1 MALAHIKYEGSIDGH
16 QQFHAD
22 IGTNRYFRVVVG
34 DSQTFRSYGVPLLEK
49 QKYSSPLY
57 GPVPESKFGR
67 VSFRIPNNLITRDSR
82 SVQLLSYKDDK
93 ENGLAVSEITQVIPS
108 LSQDDLPTL
117 QLSME
122 KPVLNQDIVSVPFQ
136 YRETHISEGLFLDQ
150 LLKALPAVLPA
161 VGGLFKKKTTTGGG
175 TNTAAATKNSI
186 KDSLLALMQDPEKLK
201 QVITLLTGV
210 QGAAP
215 TTNPEATTDPE
226 ETSEAHSA
234 DVATAAP
241 KLGGMSPDM
250 ISKLIG
256 AVTDGLEK
264 LGKIGAQINKD
275 ELDTLVKLNPGVV
288 DPDIQGL
295 LNQMS
300 AVPVSSAFID
310 PMTIMTI
317 VNGVMDGLEK
327 LGKIGAQIN
336 KDELDT
342 LVKLNPG
349 VKDPDIQALL
359 NQMSVSN
366 FSSPRIEYKMSSAV
380 RIEPD
385 QLQTL
390 AVDGEQRYVFAANQ
404 QLTFPIKLETPRDIP
419 GGIYQ
424 IIVRR
429 EKGGEV
435 LVQTKQR
442 HDGSVNKVMSI
453 QPMLPL
459 HLADDLVAGENYKV
473 YVALL
478 WRSKGDM
485 KYGCSYELPITI
497 ANSSVFNRIGQ
508 VAEVV
513 ALNDIEVHRP
523 FWHKVWQADFTDDAK
538 RFEFELK
545 YYYTI
550 EQGRNANAQM
560 ETIEELSPARPNKME
575 GRMKTGLI
583 MSVDVLNK
591 LLPTLGTKQ
600 PYSPASAEQLKALQT
615 ESFMLR
621 QQRASRTGVKFQ
633 GKSGQMAALW
643 VYPEMSI
650 REVIL
655 DKVGGVNI
663 HGNVTSWKEES
674 IYFPVPESAHFIGTQ
689 SEQD

>member
-16 QQFHAD
+16 QQFQAD

-34 DSQTFRSYGVPLLEK
+34 DSQTFRSYGVPHLEK
-49 QKYSSPLY
+49 QKYTSPLY

-67 VSFRIPNNLITRDSR
+67 VSFRIPNHLITRESR

-93 ENGLAVSEITQVIPS
+93 ENGLAVSEITRVIPS
-108 LSQDDLPTL
+108 LSQDDLPTI

-122 KPVLNQDIVSVPFQ
+122 KPAINQSIVSVPFQ
-136 YRETHISEGLFLDQ
+136 YRETRISEGLFLDQ
-150 LLKALPAVLPA
+150 LLKALPKVIPA
-161 VGGLFKKKTTTGGG
+161 VSGLFKKITATGGTKTTTG
-175 TNTAAATKNSI
+175 A
-186 KDSLLALMQDPEKLK
+186 KDALKDNLLDLMKDPAKLQ
-201 QVITLLTGV
+201 QVISLLTGV

-215 TTNPEATTDPE
+215 TTNPEVVTEPDAS
-226 ETSEAHSA
+226 SEAAAFDPTVSSA
-234 DVATAAP
+234 LIDPLTIMTIVN
-241 KLGGMSPDM
+241 GVMS
-250 ISKLIG
+250 
-256 AVTDGLEK
+256 GLEK

-275 ELDTLVKLNPGVV
+275 ELDTLVKLNPGVA

-300 AVPVSSAFID
+300 AVPVSSALID
-310 PMTIMTI
+310 PLTIMTI
-317 VNGVMDGLEK
+317 VNGVMSGLEK
-327 LGKIGAQIN
+327 LGAIGAQIN

-349 VKDPDIQALL
+349 VVDPDIQALL

-366 FSSPRIEYKMSSAV
+366 YTTPRIDYKTSSAV
-380 RIEPD
+380 RMEPD

-390 AVDGEQRYVFAANQ
+390 SVDGEQRYVFAANQ
-404 QLTFPIKLETPRDIP
+404 QLSFPIKLTTPRDIP

-442 HDGSVNKVMSI
+442 HDGSTNSAMTI
-453 QPMLPL
+453 QPILPL
-459 HLADDLVAGENYKV
+459 HLADDLVAGEKYKV
-473 YVALL
+473 YIALL

-485 KYGCSYELPITI
+485 KYGCSYELPISI
-497 ANSSVFNRIGQ
+497 ANQSVFNRIGQ
-508 VAEVV
+508 IAEVV
-513 ALNDIEVHRP
+513 SLNDIEIHRP
-523 FWHKVWQADFTDDAK
+523 FWHKIWQADYTEDVK
-538 RFEFELK
+538 RYEFEAK

-560 ETIEELSPARPNKME
+560 ETIEELTPARPHKME
-575 GRMKTGLI
+575 GRMKSGLI
-583 MSVDVLNK
+583 MSADVLNK
-591 LLPTLGTKQ
+591 LLPTLATKQ
-600 PYSPASAEQLKALQT
+600 PYRSMSEDQLKALQT
-615 ESFMLR
+615 ESFMVR
-621 QQRASRTGVKFQ
+621 QQRASRTGMKYQ
-633 GKSGQMAALW
+633 GKEGQMAALW

-655 DKVGGVNI
+655 DRVGGINA
-663 HGNVTSWKEES
+663 HGNVTSWTEES
-674 IYFPVPESAHFIGTQ
+674 VYFPVPEAAHFIGTQ
-689 SEQD
+689 SEQG